1 MKHPRALAY
10 VAFLVVCIVWG
21 TTYLAIRI
29 AIETIP
35 PLLLTGARYTAAGII
50 MLAIAKFRGERIP
63 RDRRTLANLLLIG
76 TLMVAVG
83 NLAVV
88 MAEQWVP
95 SGMTAL
101 LVATAPFWATLIE
114 RLHAGGER
122 IDRRSGIGMF
132 IGFAGVALLVTPQ
145 GSAGHLDLKFMGGAL
160 LLQFGSIGWQWG
172 TARGKYSIRGVP
184 FVTSIALQM
193 LFGGLVV
200 DTVGFAIGEGSRFV
214 LTPRTLGALVYLAL
228 FGSVLAYSAYV
239 YAVGHLPSTQMTLYA
254 YINPLVAVV
263 LGWLILDERLTW
275 VSIAAMCVILGGV
288 AVVQTAALRGRRVA
302 RTAELAMAE
311 QKTAA

>member
-1 MKHPRALAY
+1 VKHPRAFAY
-10 VAFLVVCIVWG
+10 AALVVVCIVWG

-35 PLLLTGARYTAAGII
+35 PLLLTGVRYTAAGTI

-88 MAEQWVP
+88 IAEQWVP

-114 RLHAGGER
+114 RLHADGER
-122 IDRRSGIGMF
+122 IDRQSGIGMF

-145 GSAGHLDLKFMGGAL
+145 GSAGHLDLQFLAGAL
-160 LLQFGSIGWQWG
+160 ILQLGSAGWQWG

-200 DTVGFAIGEGSRFV
+200 DVAGLAIGEASRFV
-214 LTPRTLGALVYLAL
+214 FTPRTLGALVYLAL

-239 YAVGHLPSTQMTLYA
+239 YAVRHLPTVQMSLYA
-254 YINPLVAVV
+254 YVNPLVAVV

-288 AVVQTAALRGRRVA
+288 AVVQTAAFRGRRYARAAEVA
-302 RTAELAMAE
+302 TVE
-311 QKTAA
+311 QVA

>member
-10 VAFLVVCIVWG
+10 AAFAVVCIVWG
-21 TTYLAIRI
+21 TTYMAIRI
-29 AIETIP
+29 AVETLP

-50 MLAIAKFRGERIP
+50 MLAIARFRGERIP

-88 MAEQWVP
+88 VAEQWVP

-101 LVATAPFWATLIE
+101 LVATAPFWATLVE

-122 IDRRSGIGMF
+122 IDRQSGIGML

-145 GSAGHLDLKFMGGAL
+145 GSAGHLDPRFLAGAL
-160 LLQFGSIGWQWG
+160 ILQLGSLGWQWG
-172 TARGKYSIRGVP
+172 TARAKYSIRGVP

-193 LFGGLVV
+193 LFGGLVADV
-200 DTVGFAIGEGSRFV
+200 MGLAFGEGPRFV
-214 LTPRTLGALVYLAL
+214 FTPRSLGALVYLAL

-239 YAVGHLPSTQMTLYA
+239 YAIGHIPSAQMTLYA
-254 YINPLVAVV
+254 YVNPLVAVI
-263 LGWLILDERLTW
+263 LGWLILGERLTL
-275 VSIAAMCVILGGV
+275 VSIAAMVVILAGV
-288 AVVQTAALRGRRVA
+288 AVAQSGARRVRVAA
-302 RTAELAMAE
+302 RVNAGIGE
-311 QKTAA
+311 QQAA